1 MRPNIVTEAGVQT
14 RVSQWWNAIPFL
26 TSSVVVVC
34 GIIYL
39 ICLLTGY
46 DSFYEVCF
54 LPSAILSRFQVYRF
68 YTAILFHG
76 SMLHVLFNMMALVPM
91 GSELERIMGSVRLFY
106 LTILLATTNAV
117 LHLLIASLAGYNPF
131 YQYDHLMNEC
141 AIGFSG
147 ILFSMIV
154 IETSLSGVT
163 SRSVFGLFNVPA
175 KLYPW
180 LLLIAFQLLMTNVS
194 LLGHL
199 CGILSGFAYSYG
211 LFNFL
216 MPGSSFFSTIE
227 SASWMASCVRRPKF
241 IMCTGGNPSSYMPT
255 YSVQNTTSSGFSTG
269 NAWRSLSSWLP
280 QREASNQSSEDS
292 RFPGRGRTLS
302 GTARDPT
309 PPAGETNPNLHAR
322 LLEDSTPDRLSDATV
337 IGIAEPIPAARQ
349 VPIANAAVLPPS
361 QGRVAASEEQIQ
373 KLVAMGFERTQVEV
387 ALAAA
392 DDDLNVAVEILMSQ
406 QVETCTNQSSIF

>member
-1 MRPNIVTEAGVQT
+1 MRPNIVTEAGIQT
-14 RVSQWWNAIPFL
+14 RVGQWWNAIPIL

-46 DSFYEVCF
+46 DTFYEVCF
-54 LPSAILSRFQVYRF
+54 LPSAILSRFQVWRF
-68 YTAILFHG
+68 YTAIIFHG

-91 GSELERIMGSVRLFY
+91 GSELERIMGSVRLLY
-106 LTILLATTNAV
+106 LTILLATTNAI
-117 LHLLIASLAGYNPF
+117 LHLLIATLVGYNPF
-131 YQYDHLMNEC
+131 YQFDYLMNEC

-154 IETSLSGVT
+154 IESSLSGVT
-163 SRSVFGLFNVPA
+163 SRSMFGLFNVPA

-180 LLLIAFQLLMTNVS
+180 ILLIAFQLLMSNVS

-199 CGILSGFAYSYG
+199 CGILSGFSYSYG

-216 MPGSSFFSTIE
+216 MPGSSFFSSIE
-227 SASWMASCVRRPKF
+227 SASWMSSCIRRPKF

-292 RFPGRGRTLS
+292 RFPGRPRTLS
-302 GTARDPT
+302 TARDPT
-309 PPAGETNPNLHAR
+309 APAGETDPNLHAR
-322 LLEDSTPDRLSDATV
+322 LLEDSSSPDRLSDATV
-337 IGIAEPIPAARQ
+337 TSMTEPNPTTRQ

-361 QGRVAASEEQIQ
+361 QGRGAASEEQIQ

-392 DDDLNVAVEILMSQ
+392 DDDLTVAVEILMSQ
-406 QVETCTNQSSIF
+406 QG